1 MTEFQVFRSRHN
13 PDHYVAVL
21 AGDDCDNADR
31 VRTSRNLVFETL
43 IADDGKQHL
52 GFDPAAA
59 KAAIRDRGFHAFA
72 ITVETRDHYE

>member
-13 PDHYVAVL
+13 PQHYVAVL
-21 AGDDCDNADR
+21 AGDDSDAADR
-31 VRTSRNLVFETL
+31 VRTSQNLMFETTV
-43 IADDGKQHL
+43 ADDGRSHL

-72 ITVETRDHYE
+72 ISVEPRDHYE